1 MSCTEQFG
9 YAVAQSNV
17 SVLHRACLVVLLH
30 RAMCVCVAQSNA
42 CVAQSN
48 VCVLHRASL
57 VVLLHRA
64 MCVCCTEQC
73 VCCTA
78 MCVLHRACLVV
89 LLHRAMG
96 GHLRSFD
103 GTDKVAQI
111 KVIEANIFGC
121 KSHVSKFAAGR
132 A

>member
-1 MSCTEQFG
+1 
-9 YAVAQSNV
+9 
-17 SVLHRACLVVLLH
+17 
-30 RAMCVCVAQSNA
+30 
-42 CVAQSN
+42 
-48 VCVLHRASL
+48 
-57 VVLLHRA
+57 
-64 MCVCCTEQC
+64 
-73 VCCTA
+73 
-78 MCVLHRACLVV
+78 
-89 LLHRAMG
+89 MG

>member
-1 MSCTEQFG
+1 M
-9 YAVAQSNV
+9 
-17 SVLHRACLVVLLH
+17 R
-30 RAMCVCVAQSNA
+30 VCVAQSYA
-42 CVAQSN
+42 
-48 VCVLHRASL
+48 CVLHR
-57 VVLLHRA
+57 V
-64 MCVCCTEQC
+64 MCV
-73 VCCTA
+73 
-78 MCVLHRACLVV
+78 CVLHRACLVV